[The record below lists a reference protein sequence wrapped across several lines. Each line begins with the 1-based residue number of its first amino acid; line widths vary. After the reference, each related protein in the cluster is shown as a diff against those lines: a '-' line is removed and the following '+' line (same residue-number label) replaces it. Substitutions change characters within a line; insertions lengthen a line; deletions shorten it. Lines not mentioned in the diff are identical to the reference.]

1 MACHCVIFMAAVVA
15 ASSAKCTPTKDSS
28 CPSEGPRGGGAM
40 IQAGASASSQA
51 APLKGRLVTLEAE
64 VAGLEGRIGALKTE
78 VGATAGAAP
87 EAPALLEKDHIE
99 ERTALFADYASL
111 LRDHSDLGSL
121 ASTTSDLEAKMAA
134 VLSDIQQLHNQVSGN
149 AFSAPSLLSTY
160 ATKVARQ
167 RAVRSRVVSSPWSM
181 KSGMLAPRSQP

>member
-1 MACHCVIFMAAVVA
+1 
-15 ASSAKCTPTKDSS
+15 
-28 CPSEGPRGGGAM
+28 M

-78 VGATAGAAP
+78 VGATAGAAA
-87 EAPALLEKDHIE
+87 EAPALLEKDNIE

-121 ASTTSDLEAKMAA
+121 ASTTSDLEAKMAT
-134 VLSDIQQLHNQVSGN
+134 VRSDIQQLHNQVSGN

-160 ATKVARQ
+160 ATKVASQ
-167 RAVRSRVVSSPWSM
+167 SEGSSLESRIVALEHEVGNARTQVTSIEQVVV
-181 KSGMLAPRSQP
+181 G